1 MQNFIFISPNFPEL
15 YYKFVKSL
23 KNVGFR
29 VLGIGDA
36 PWDELPSSLREDLT
50 EYYCVYGN
58 MEDIERVAEAVR
70 FFENK
75 YGHIDYLESNN
86 EYWLE
91 HDAILRER
99 FNITTGLYPKDME
112 HIKFKS
118 KMKECFLNAGAKV
131 AKFHLVD
138 NYENCKKFIEE
149 VNYPV
154 FVKPDN
160 GVGADLSFRI
170 NNDDELKDFI
180 DKYTSITQFIMEQF
194 IKGSLI
200 SFDGICDDEGNVL
213 VAFNEHFPTPVDLVV
228 NNDLD
233 DYYYASLAMPK
244 DFYELG
250 VKVVKAFAIKKRC
263 FHIEFFR
270 LDEDIEGLGKKGD
283 VFGLECNMRPPGG
296 DTPDLLSIALDD
308 SFYDAYAHVMMF
320 NTLKNHI
327 KQKTYLSISV
337 ARKDHFSYVHTHEE
351 ILAKY
356 QPYIVEFGR
365 YKKSIALAMG
375 DSYYFARFANEEV
388 EIAIEF
394 AKFVQEKIS

>member
-36 PWDELPSSLREDLT
+36 PWDELPPSLREDLT

-70 FFENK
+70 YFEQK

-112 HIKFKS
+112 HIKLKS
-118 KMKECFLNAGAKV
+118 KMKECFLSAGAKV
-131 AKFHLVD
+131 AKYHLVD
-138 NYENCKKFIEE
+138 NFENCKKFIEE

-180 DKYTSITQFIMEQF
+180 EKYASTTQFIMEQF

-244 DFYELG
+244 DFYEQLY
-250 VKVVKAFAIKKRC
+250 
-263 FHIEFFR
+263 
-270 LDEDIEGLGKKGD
+270 LNL
-283 VFGLECNMRPPGG
+283 P
-296 DTPDLLSIALDD
+296 
-308 SFYDAYAHVMMF
+308 
-320 NTLKNHI
+320 LKS
-327 KQKTYLSISV
+327 L
-337 ARKDHFSYVHTHEE
+337 
-351 ILAKY
+351 KY
-356 QPYIVEFGR
+356 QQRHFHLR
-365 YKKSIALAMG
+365 QLT
-375 DSYYFARFANEEV
+375 
-388 EIAIEF
+388 
-394 AKFVQEKIS
+394 

>member
-36 PWDELPSSLREDLT
+36 PWDELPPSLREDLT

-112 HIKFKS
+112 HIKLKS
-118 KMKECFLNAGAKV
+118 KMKECFLSAGAKV
-131 AKFHLVD
+131 AKYHLVD
-138 NYENCKKFIEE
+138 NFENCKKFIEE

-180 DKYTSITQFIMEQF
+180 EKYASTTQFIMEQF

-250 VKVVKAFAIKKRC
+250 VKVVKTFAIKKRC

-270 LDEDIEGLGKKGD
+270 LDEDLEGLGKKGD
-283 VFGLECNMRPPGG
+283 IFGLECNMRPPGG

-320 NTLKNHI
+320 NTLKNPI
-327 KQKTYLSISV
+327 KEKTYLSISV

-351 ILAKY
+351 ILTKY

-388 EIAIEF
+388 ETAIEF
-394 AKFVQEKIS
+394 AKFIQEKIS